1 MKKILIFL
9 LTFICLK
16 SFSQSTVLLR
26 GDTIRVYKQ
35 GDSSYL
41 KVDSFLFVTKN
52 VVIGKNYL
60 PLKTS
65 VSLYLSDTTKAIR
78 LNKMWSRFNIVT
90 PENGMQIYEDSTDQ
104 FLCYQANSW
113 GSCGGISAITADNG
127 LTANTATNVQL
138 GGTLIQNTE
147 INTNAYYLW
156 LNGTNASGQYTF
168 LATST
173 TGNTAWISSGSG
185 NALLVSVAASGKTG
199 VEVQAS
205 DGSLPYY
212 AGLTSS
218 GTNDVIPSITL
229 SRASSGTAAAGIGTS
244 IDWYA
249 QIAENST
256 RYLTNEIKSKWADP
270 ATATR
275 TSQLDITGVNSAST
289 NTLASFKGSGQL
301 QLPLY
306 GSGTFA
312 GTPTYTLQVDASGN
326 IIEGSGGGGSGTINS
341 GTTGKPAYYVGATT
355 LDDFAAI
362 DYATSGTNMLLTT
375 QNTTDV
381 GLNIKGVGSQTAN
394 LLNFSSSAGTGDLG
408 SWTKD
413 GYTKTNRLGLPASV
427 SPSYS
432 LDIQDANT
440 GVTSL
445 QISDPGG
452 GQYRLKIREYGT
464 YIDGYSSVMQVYN
477 AYTAGRL
484 NLGGYNVGDQL
495 ALFGTY
501 ITVKNRFNEAQG
513 ADVASAAGAIALG
526 TGGNT
531 FEITGTSAIT
541 LISNDLWQNGS
552 IVTLAFTS
560 TATLVDGT
568 ANSGTD
574 IGLELTGNTNFIA
587 SAGETVTLRLME
599 IGGTQRWREI
609 GRSVEVGSTS
619 TLQKGFFLESPG
631 SAEAVDMWQTPVAI
645 TVTSL
650 KAILRGSS
658 PSVTYNVKFGTDIT
672 SATDV
677 FTAAITC
684 TSVTTGCSNNSGFN
698 DATIPAGSFIW
709 IVTTASSGTINSIS
723 WTINYTED

>member
-35 GDSSYL
+35 GGTAVL
-41 KVDSFLFVTKN
+41 KVDSIIMLTKYRAGASTDS
-52 VVIGKNYL
+52 VITWN
-60 PLKTS
+60 P
-65 VSLYLSDTTKAIR
+65 TTKLFTMRDAAT
-78 LNKMWSRFNIVT
+78 F
-90 PENGMQIYEDSTDQ
+90 
-104 FLCYQANSW
+104 
-113 GSCGGISAITADNG
+113 GSSYTAELPVRITGTIISADTSIAYQPS
-127 LTANTATNVQL
+127 LT
-138 GGTLIQNTE
+138 
-147 INTNAYYLW
+147 TNARLQKI
-156 LNGTNASGQYTF
+156 ADS
-168 LATST
+168 LA
-173 TGNTAWISSGSG
+173 
-185 NALLVSVAASGKTG
+185 AL
-199 VEVQAS
+199 
-205 DGSLPYY
+205 
-212 AGLTSS
+212 
-218 GTNDVIPSITL
+218 
-229 SRASSGTAAAGIGTS
+229 
-244 IDWYA
+244 
-249 QIAENST
+249 
-256 RYLTNEIKSKWADP
+256 
-270 ATATR
+270 
-275 TSQLDITGVNSAST
+275 
-289 NTLASFKGSGQL
+289 
-301 QLPLY
+301 
-306 GSGTFA
+306 
-312 GTPTYTLQVDASGN
+312 
-326 IIEGSGGGGSGTINS
+326 GGGSGTINS

-394 LLNFSSSAGTGDLG
+394 LLNLSSSAGTGDLG

-477 AYTAGRL
+477 AYTSGRL

-501 ITVKNRFNEAQG
+501 TTVKNRFNEAQG

-552 IVTLAFTS
+552 VVTLAFTS

>member
-35 GDSSYL
+35 GDSAYM
-41 KVDSFLFVTKN
+41 KVDSFLFVAKQ
-52 VVIGKNYL
+52 VVIGKTYL

-65 VSLYLSDTTKAIR
+65 VSLYLSDTTRAFR
-78 LNKMWSRFNIVT
+78 TNKMWSRFNIVT

-104 FLCYQANSW
+104 FLCYQASAW
-113 GSCGGISAITADNG
+113 GACGGGGVNIYNSDG
-127 LTANTATNVQL
+127 RLTGNRVL
-138 GGTLIQNTE
+138 GGAGYNLQIGDSIPSLSLFSGNDFVSTGIGSSIQMSDSVMTLQSSSATDFTSFVFSPTRIKFTAADGAGSAGDVWTNT
-147 INTNAYYLW
+147 
-156 LNGTNASGQYTF
+156 
-168 LATST
+168 
-173 TGNTAWISSGSG
+173 GSG
-185 NALLVSVAASGKTG
+185 YGH
-199 VEVQAS
+199 
-205 DGSLPYY
+205 
-212 AGLTSS
+212 
-218 GTNDVIPSITL
+218 
-229 SRASSGTAAAGIGTS
+229 
-244 IDWYA
+244 
-249 QIAENST
+249 
-256 RYLTNEIKSKWADP
+256 WA
-270 ATATR
+270 T
-275 TSQLDITGVNSAST
+275 
-289 NTLASFKGSGQL
+289 
-301 QLPLY
+301 
-306 GSGTFA
+306 
-312 GTPTYTLQVDASGN
+312 
-326 IIEGSGGGGSGTINS
+326 GGGSGTINS

-381 GLNIKGVGSQTAN
+381 GLNIKGQGSQTAN
-394 LLNFSSSAGTGDLG
+394 LLNISSSAGTGDLG